1 MRRSLSLV
9 LFLILTV
16 GGGLLIGTLTLPDA
30 WYAALAKPPWTP
42 PGWVFGPAWTLLY
55 VLIALAGYR
64 TWRRAPSGPAMQLWA
79 GQMLLNFSWSP
90 IFFRAHLIEAALV
103 VIAGLLLVIVAFIAR
118 SWRSDR
124 VAAWMFVPYALW
136 VVFALSLNAGISWLN

>member
-79 GQMLLNFSWSP
+79 GQMLLNFCWSP

-103 VIAGLLLVIVAFIAR
+103 VIAGLLLVILAFIAR

-124 VAAWMFVPYALW
+124 VTAWLFVPYALW
-136 VVFALSLNAGISWLN
+136 VAFALSLNAGISWLN

>member
-64 TWRRAPSGPAMQLWA
+64 TWRRAPGGPAMQLWA

-118 SWRSDR
+118 SLRSDR
-124 VAAWMFVPYALW
+124 VAAWLFVPYALW
-136 VVFALSLNAGISWLN
+136 VAFALSLNAGISWLN

>member
-64 TWRRAPSGPAMQLWA
+64 TWRRAPTGPAMQLWA
-79 GQMLLNFSWSP
+79 GQLLLNFSWSP

-124 VAAWMFVPYALW
+124 VAAWLFVPYALW
-136 VVFALSLNAGISWLN
+136 VAFALSLNAGISWLN

>member
-118 SWRSDR
+118 SLRSDR
-124 VAAWMFVPYALW
+124 VAAWLFVPYALW
-136 VVFALSLNAGISWLN
+136 VAFALSLNAGISWLN

>member
-103 VIAGLLLVIVAFIAR
+103 VIAGLLLVILAFIAR

-124 VAAWMFVPYALW
+124 VTAWLFVPYALW

>member
-124 VAAWMFVPYALW
+124 VAASLFVPYALW
-136 VVFALSLNAGISWLN
+136 VAFALSLNAGISWLN

>member
-64 TWRRAPSGPAMQLWA
+64 TWRRAPGGPAMQLWA

-124 VAAWMFVPYALW
+124 VAAWLFVPYALW
-136 VVFALSLNAGISWLN
+136 VAFALSLNAGISWLN

>member
-30 WYAALAKPPWTP
+30 WYAALAKPPRTP

-64 TWRRAPSGPAMQLWA
+64 TWRRAPGGPAMQLWA

-90 IFFRAHLIEAALV
+90 IFFSAHLIEAALV

-118 SWRSDR
+118 SLRSDR
-124 VAAWMFVPYALW
+124 VAAWLFVPYALW
-136 VVFALSLNAGISWLN
+136 VAFALSLNAGISWLN

>member
-118 SWRSDR
+118 NWRSDR
-124 VAAWMFVPYALW
+124 VAAWLFVPYALW
-136 VVFALSLNAGISWLN
+136 VAFALSLNAGISWLN